1 MIRYRHRIVL
11 RAQELSEALDGLADR
26 LKPLLGD
33 DEVTAIPVLG
43 GAMFFAADLV
53 RRLPSGLVMDF
64 IRIQTYG
71 DATSPQKEAKPEWLP
86 HPDNVKGKHVL
97 LMDDILDTGRT
108 MTAARCFLLEE
119 MGAAKVTIAVL
130 IDKPVRRAVPISADA
145 FAVQFQDDQFLVGFG
160 LDYRGRFRNLPFL
173 AALETDLDGLPMSVE
188 TTEVSK
194 APEAT
199 GESAASE
206 IAK

>member
-11 RAQELSEALDGLADR
+11 RSEELSEALDGLAER
-26 LKPLLGD
+26 LEPLLGGD
-33 DEVTAIPVLG
+33 DVTAIPVLG

-71 DATSPQKEAKPEWLP
+71 DATSPQQEAKPDWLP
-86 HPDNVKGKHVL
+86 NPSNVEGKQVL
-97 LMDDILDTGRT
+97 LLDDILDTGRT
-108 MTAARCFLLEE
+108 MSAARKFLIEQ

-130 IDKPVRRAVPISADA
+130 IDKPVRRAVAIEPDA
-145 FAVQFQDDQFLVGFG
+145 YAVQFDDDQFLVGFG

-173 AALETDLDGLPMSVE
+173 AALETDIDGLPMSVE
-188 TTEVSK
+188 PSEVVQ
-194 APEAT
+194 
-199 GESAASE
+199 
-206 IAK
+206 

>member
-11 RAQELSEALDGLADR
+11 RSEELSEALDGLAER
-26 LKPLLGD
+26 LEPLLGGD
-33 DEVTAIPVLG
+33 DVTAIPVLG

-71 DATSPQKEAKPEWLP
+71 DATSPQQEAKPDWLP
-86 HPDNVKGKHVL
+86 NPSNVEGKHVL
-97 LMDDILDTGRT
+97 LHDDILDTGRT
-108 MTAARCFLLEE
+108 MSAARKFLIEQ

-130 IDKPVRRAVPISADA
+130 IDKPVRRAVAIEPDA
-145 FAVQFQDDQFLVGFG
+145 YAVQFDDDQFLVGFG

-173 AALETDLDGLPMSVE
+173 AALETDIDGLPMSVE
-188 TTEVSK
+188 PSEVVQ
-194 APEAT
+194 
-199 GESAASE
+199 
-206 IAK
+206 